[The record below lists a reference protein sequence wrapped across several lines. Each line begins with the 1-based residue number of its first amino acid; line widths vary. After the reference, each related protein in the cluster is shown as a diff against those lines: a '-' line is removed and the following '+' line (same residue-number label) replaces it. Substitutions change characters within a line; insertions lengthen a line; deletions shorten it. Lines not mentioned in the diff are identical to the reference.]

1 MVLAVTLGSVIRK
14 DTRSERDQGKEE
26 MNLQAEGR
34 GTHVLREGRRGVLGM
49 HLHAAITPD
58 RSGSCP
64 SKHALP
70 SEKILMIYWFVVCLT
85 C

>member
-1 MVLAVTLGSVIRK
+1 MVLAVTLDSVIRK
-14 DTRSERDQGKEE
+14 DTRSERDQGEGE
-26 MNLQAEGR
+26 MNVHAEGK

-49 HLHAAITPD
+49 YLHAAITPG

-64 SKHALP
+64 SKGALP
-70 SEKILMIYWFVVCLT
+70 SEKIAMIYWCVVCLT